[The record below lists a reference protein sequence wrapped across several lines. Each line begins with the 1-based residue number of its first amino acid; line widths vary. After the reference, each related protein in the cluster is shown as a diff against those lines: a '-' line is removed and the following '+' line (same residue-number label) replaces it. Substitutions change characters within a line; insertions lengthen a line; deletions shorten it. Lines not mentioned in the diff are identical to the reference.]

1 MTLPLAMTAGGVLDA
16 YVKYCQLTV
25 PARDYRRSRI
35 KAAEDFMAA
44 HPDLAAWMS
53 EPLDARLAE
62 LHRRNLSW
70 PFVAYALMAGVGR
83 ADIDFLAAKH
93 FGHSMGQAVTALY
106 PTEIDALVEAG
117 KRLGMT
123 DALRSLVTENLPL
136 AVAFCG
142 SPPAELTES
151 ALDALGEAID
161 ATPMLTEP
169 MRRRRKSRLFG
180 LRRILYEAGLVD
192 TPAVHRRNGG
202 PAGLADRLQA
212 VAAAEIRR
220 TMAAYLEARATVL
233 RPATI
238 AKMIGA
244 LARFGEFLTAEYPQ
258 VTSLRQLER
267 QHVEGFLVWS
277 ATRMGRGGHA
287 HKQVGPYVTHHAVII
302 LRNFLDDISDWGWAQ
317 SPSRRLVFKTDIPS
331 TPQAL
336 PRALAPDV
344 DAAIMTQVAALTDPF
359 ARVGLTVMRHTGLR
373 VGELLDLELDCVVDY
388 GTAGS
393 WLRVPL
399 GKLNNERS
407 VPLDDTTLGALDE
420 WMSNHRRHQR
430 AMSHPRHGHL
440 ADFVFVEQGRRLSPR
455 RLQQGLKDAV
465 VAAGLTGPDG
475 QPLHVVSH
483 QLRHTYATSMVN
495 AGMSLQA
502 LMALLGH
509 RSPEMTL
516 RYATLASPTLRRAY
530 EEAIGKLRPRILITP
545 VGAPAIPERVEWL
558 QSELLKTRVA
568 HGYCARELVAEACP
582 YANICETC
590 PNFISGPEFT
600 HALQAQ
606 LADIHVL
613 RQDAHNRGWKSEV
626 ARHDRVIDSL
636 QGHLRRLENEDSP

>member
-1 MTLPLAMTAGGVLDA
+1 MTLATALTADA
-16 YVKYCQLTV
+16 VFDSYVEHCRLTV

-35 KAAEDFMAA
+35 KAAEDFVAA

-70 PFVAYALMAGVGR
+70 PFVAYALMAGVCR

-93 FGHSMGQAVTALY
+93 FGHSMAQAVTALY
-106 PTEIDALVEAG
+106 PIEVDALCEAG
-117 KRLGMT
+117 KRLGMA

-142 SPPAELTES
+142 LPPAELTEA
-151 ALDALGEAID
+151 ALDELGQAID
-161 ATPMLTEP
+161 VTPMLTEP
-169 MRRRRKSRLFG
+169 MRRRRKGRLFG

-192 TPAVHRRNGG
+192 TPAVRLRNGG
-202 PAGLADRLQA
+202 PASLTDRLHT
-212 VAAAEIRR
+212 VAAVEIRR

-233 RPATI
+233 RPSTI
-238 AKMIGA
+238 DKMIGA
-244 LARFGEFLTAEYPQ
+244 LARFGEFIAADYPE

-267 QHVEGFLVWS
+267 HHVEGFLVWS
-277 ATRMGRGGHA
+277 AARMGQGSHT

-302 LRNFLDDISDWGWAQ
+302 LRNFFDDISDWGWAQ
-317 SPSRRLVFKTDIPS
+317 APPRRLVFRTDIPS

-344 DAAIMTQVAALTDPF
+344 DAAIMTQVAALIDPF

-388 GTAGS
+388 GKAGS

-407 VPLDDTTLGALDE
+407 IPLDDTTLSALDD

-430 AMSHPRHGHL
+430 AISHPRHGHP
-440 ADFVFVEQGRRLSPR
+440 ADFVFVEQGRRLKPR
-455 RLQQGLKDAV
+455 RLQKGLKDAIA
-465 VAAGLTGPDG
+465 AAGLTGPDG

-530 EEAIGKLRPRILITP
+530 EEAIGKIRHRIPITP

-558 QSELLKTRVA
+558 QSEMLKTRVA
-568 HGYCARELVAEACP
+568 HGYCARDLVAEACP

-590 PNFISGPEFT
+590 PNFTTGPEFAA
-600 HALQAQ
+600 ALQAQ
-606 LADIHVL
+606 LADIEVL
-613 RQDAHNRGWKSEV
+613 RQDADNRAWTSEV
-626 ARHDRVIDSL
+626 ARHDRVIHSL
-636 QGHLRRLENEDSP
+636 KSHIRRFENDNPT